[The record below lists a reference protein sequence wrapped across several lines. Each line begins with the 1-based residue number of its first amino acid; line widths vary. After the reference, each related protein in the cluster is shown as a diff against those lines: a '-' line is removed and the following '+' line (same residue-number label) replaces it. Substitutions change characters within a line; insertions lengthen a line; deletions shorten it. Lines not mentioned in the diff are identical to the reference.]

1 MYILSRA
8 ITHFNI
14 FFWYSI
20 VLYISQVL
28 EVVTNAENNIFS
40 LISSF
45 LMSIL
50 ISNIGHQEKIIYKSQ
65 TTIIQLNIVNENHP
79 VGTF

>member
-1 MYILSRA
+1 M
-8 ITHFNI
+8 
-14 FFWYSI
+14 
-20 VLYISQVL
+20 L